1 MGKSCGIKTMISKK
15 STTTHIVIFLPLEVI
30 LSGYAFRSNIYL
42 QKIGLS
48 RINSFDFY
56 YIFRVLSLLVY
67 NSLLIQTTLSWSIWT
82 LSQIMYFHTLVQSFI
97 LYIRVKSYSCSY
109 DKSYCCDFLFLSC
122 EIISFSYEKIINLLS
137 NTLDMVLQDQ
147 TYVII
152 LI

>member
-97 LYIRVKSYSCSY
+97 LYIRVIHVLMIKVTVVTFFFCHAKLYLSVMKKLLTCSV
-109 DKSYCCDFLFLSC
+109 
-122 EIISFSYEKIINLLS
+122 
-137 NTLDMVLQDQ
+137 TLQIWYFKTKHM
-147 TYVII
+147 
-152 LI
+152 